1 MINRVL
7 HAYGMSMGV
16 DGGNADD
23 YGVKRYCLLVYIFLK
38 TIVTKEKNTPYSRI
52 IISVINKVTVDV
64 DI

>member
-1 MINRVL
+1 
-7 HAYGMSMGV
+7 MGV